1 MPAKVVAAGRARCA
15 GREGGHKRPRSTVQ
29 VGGEVRASSRFA
41 SPATSSVDLRYH
53 LSATHHPPTHARLP
67 HRAFTMA
74 GVSPPACPAML
85 FVPSTDASIAARF
98 LLLQASF
105 LGLPDDRTSSANTC
119 ASSLFKRN
127 TIFLTTV
134 FVSAFGVQLYVYR
147 GNWVRDTKGSG

>member
-1 MPAKVVAAGRARCA
+1 
-15 GREGGHKRPRSTVQ
+15 
-29 VGGEVRASSRFA
+29 
-41 SPATSSVDLRYH
+41 
-53 LSATHHPPTHARLP
+53 
-67 HRAFTMA
+67 MA

-134 FVSAFGVQLYVYR
+134 FVSAFGVQLAFDTASDRIWDSVNKGRQWKDVKYRYVE
-147 GNWVRDTKGSG
+147 NDDE